1 VAGAWHAGT
10 PGAAAAAA
18 PAGAPD
24 ADGAAGPTADAGP
37 KPDTDFG
44 FWFDVPQA
52 RWVGG
57 NEVRLLEGG
66 TELFP
71 AMRRAIDAARHDV
84 WLATYIFHDDD
95 AARALADS
103 LCEAAQRGVAV
114 HVVVDGFGSN
124 RSLPQLRRWLDVP
137 GLQLEVFRPID
148 RWWRWLQ
155 PGQLRRMHHKLC
167 VVDEVV
173 AFVGGINV
181 IDDRNDLNHGWSDQP
196 RLDYAV
202 ELRGPL
208 VLNVRHAARA
218 MWARAHLRQD
228 WRDELRRLATSGRPM
243 KRTLRLIRR
252 LSAVPRP
259 PEAGEPPRG
268 PMRAAFVVRDNFRQR
283 RAIEHRYITAIGR
296 ARSRVDIA
304 CPYFY
309 PGRAF
314 LRALRKAAQRG
325 VQVRLLMQGK
335 IDYRMAALAARAV
348 YDELRMRGVRIYEYT
363 PAFLHA
369 KVARVDDSW
378 ATVGS
383 SNIDPLSLLL
393 NLEAN
398 VVVRD
403 ADFTGALAERL
414 EAAFAVAT
422 EVTDAL
428 AERGWRRWLHRGVV
442 AWAAQVFLRVAG
454 VTGRY

>member
-1 VAGAWHAGT
+1 MVADAPDRKG
-10 PGAAAAAA
+10 GAA
-18 PAGAPD
+18 
-24 ADGAAGPTADAGP
+24 T
-37 KPDTDFG
+37 DTEYG

-57 NEVRLLEGG
+57 NAVELLEGG
-66 TELFP
+66 GQLFP
-71 AMRRAIDAARHDV
+71 AMRRAIDAARQEV
-84 WLATYIFHDDD
+84 WLATYIFHDDT

-103 LCEAAQRGVAV
+103 LCEAALRGVAV

-124 RSLPQLRRWLDVP
+124 RSLPMVRRWLDVP
-137 GLQLEVFRPID
+137 GVQLEVFRPID
-148 RWWRWLQ
+148 RWWRWLE
-155 PGQLRRMHHKLC
+155 PGQLRRMHQKLC
-167 VVDEVV
+167 VADEVV
-173 AFVGGINV
+173 AFVGGVNV
-181 IDDRNDLNHGWSDQP
+181 IDDRNDLNHGWGDTP

-208 VLNVRHAARA
+208 VVNVRHVARA
-218 MWARAHLRQD
+218 MWARAHLRHD
-228 WRDELRRLATSGRPM
+228 WPDELRRLARSDRPM
-243 KRTLRLIRR
+243 KRTLRLLRR
-252 LSAVPRP
+252 LSAVPGP
-259 PEAGEPPRG
+259 PQAEAPPDG
-268 PMRAAFVVRDNFRQR
+268 PVRAAFVVRDNLRQR

-296 ARSRVDIA
+296 AREQVDIA

-314 LRALRKAAQRG
+314 LRALRKAAMRG

-348 YDELRMRGVRIYEYT
+348 YDELRAHGVRIYEYT

-369 KVARVDDSW
+369 KVARVDSAW

-403 ADFTGALAERL
+403 KAFTEALAKRL
-414 EAAFAVAT
+414 DAAFAVST
-422 EVTDAL
+422 EIVDAL
-428 AERGWRRWLHRGVV
+428 PHRGWRGWLHRGFV